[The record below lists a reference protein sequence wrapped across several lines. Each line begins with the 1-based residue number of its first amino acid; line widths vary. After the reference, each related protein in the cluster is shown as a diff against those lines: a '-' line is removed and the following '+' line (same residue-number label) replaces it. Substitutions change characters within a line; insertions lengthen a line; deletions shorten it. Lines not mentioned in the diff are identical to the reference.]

1 MPGMWSKTLFLFKN
15 MKFAFIVKEHEF
27 DGKLVL
33 AIVDKQLLG
42 KQILEGK
49 KILDLKSSFYQGEE
63 KSEEDV
69 LRLVKKASQV
79 NIVGKNIVS
88 LLKQKNIID
97 DFSQI
102 GGVSYAQT
110 VFIQN

>member
-1 MPGMWSKTLFLFKN
+1 MSSMRSKTLFLFKN
-15 MKFAFIVKEHEF
+15 MKFVFIAKEHKF

-33 AIVDKQLLG
+33 AIIDKELLG

-63 KSEEDV
+63 KSEEDI
-69 LRLVKKASQV
+69 LRLVKKANQV

-102 GGVSYAQT
+102 GGVTYSQT
-110 VFIQN
+110 VFI